1 MISKWVVIVIVVA
14 VKIITGIVII
24 VVVVIVVVGVEIG
37 SDVIRVRV
45 LITVDDVI
53 VVDVILDEISVTI
66 HRPAMK
72 MMLMMM
78 MAMPVMQDVGGQHRM
93 FALPSAPG
101 TGAAAVVESDALSAV
116 ETRQMPAGGADA
128 ELARGTEKAGVAGAS
143 AGVDASAVAVASVG
157 ASGGRASV
165 AGPPDRAEAF
175 VRGDAAASPAAAAA
189 GAHRRQALGAGVAF
203 GAPAAVVAD
212 APAAVEAGRGAD
224 GPAVG
229 SGVVAEGTGAMT
241 RASASPAVEAGRIT
255 DEVLALPTRVAVG
268 ANAADGFI
276 PAETAVEAEERTARR
291 RRKPGLP
298 MIRLL
303 RRHGRRRGRFYR
315 TRTGVAF
322 FGLPRRRPSLL
333 SDPAVALFDRDRRV
347 RAKGFAHAP
356 PASARRRARA
366 P

>member
-1 MISKWVVIVIVVA
+1 
-14 VKIITGIVII
+14 
-24 VVVVIVVVGVEIG
+24 
-37 SDVIRVRV
+37 
-45 LITVDDVI
+45 
-53 VVDVILDEISVTI
+53 
-66 HRPAMK
+66 
-72 MMLMMM
+72 
-78 MAMPVMQDVGGQHRM
+78 M

-157 ASGGRASV
+157 ASGGGASV

-366 P
+366 PRRP